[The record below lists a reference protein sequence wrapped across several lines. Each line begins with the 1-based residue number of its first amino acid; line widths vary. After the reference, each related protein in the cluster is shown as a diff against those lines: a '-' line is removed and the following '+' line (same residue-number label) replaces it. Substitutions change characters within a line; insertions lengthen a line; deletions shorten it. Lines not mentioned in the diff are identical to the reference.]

1 MFLLPARW
9 LLTRVS
15 PELLPITF
23 QALLILPL
31 ISSLALLMSSPI
43 FLHTHL
49 HVPLIEQQ
57 QQTQQFDDS
66 AAGTTSTNEE
76 SGGDYDSPPPTAAPV
91 DYWSHLVFCIED
103 WNYGGELGKEGV
115 AIAIQMSAELPCLIK
130 NLNQTLTMLLT
141 PN

>member
-1 MFLLPARW
+1 MVFSLQKATSCDSEYAETSFTTY
-9 LLTRVS
+9 LT
-15 PELLPITF
+15 ITF

-57 QQTQQFDDS
+57 QQTQQFDAS
-66 AAGTTSTNEE
+66 AAGTTTINEE
-76 SGGDYDSPPPTAAPV
+76 SGDYDSPPPTAAPV

-103 WNYGGELGKEGV
+103 WNYGGE
-115 AIAIQMSAELPCLIK
+115 
-130 NLNQTLTMLLT
+130 
-141 PN
+141 